1 MTSSLSRRSFL
12 RGSAMLAGAAAS
24 AGLPTLAFAQKVPGC
39 VARRRQWRRDQAAGR
54 GNRRQR
60 ILDRPLRCRAEGHGR
75 HRPAGQPLPV
85 QELAPKVYE
94 TLVAHWNLPG
104 RESVIAYHGST
115 RR

>member
-1 MTSSLSRRSFL
+1 LHLPKKSP
-12 RGSAMLAGAAAS
+12 AAS
-24 AGLPTLAFAQKVPGC
+24 PAVANGDVTKLPAVEIAANEYWTGPCDA
-39 VARRRQWRRDQAAGR
+39 ARRPVA
-54 GNRRQR
+54 
-60 ILDRPLRCRAEGHGR
+60 IV
-75 HRPAGQPLPV
+75 PAGQPLPV